1 MRISIVR
8 AVLVACSLSWPVGS
22 ANAASFDCAKARRPI
37 ERLIC
42 SNPELDAADTRMGE
56 VFKRVN
62 AAFPLK
68 GFVLATQRVFLA
80 GYPAC
85 MNDGSGK
92 PLVAADAARRCL
104 AVVRERTA
112 ELEALGQARVYS
124 SADGAFTPEDLAILV
139 YTAEGR
145 QKVRLWG
152 NWMPDAYNPRPF
164 PDGKL
169 CDLDDELKPA
179 KGGFKTAST
188 DDAVLTISETAV
200 QISEHIMCT
209 PRNGIAAQVY
219 RRVR

>member
-1 MRISIVR
+1 MRTSLFR
-8 AVLVACSLSWPVGS
+8 FVLLAGASWWLMGS
-22 ANAASFDCAKARRPI
+22 ATAASFDCAKARRPI

-42 SNPELDAADTRMGE
+42 SSPELDAADTRMGE
-56 VFKRVN
+56 AFKRVN
-62 AAFPLK
+62 EGFALK
-68 GFVLATQRVFLA
+68 GFLLATQRVFLA
-80 GYPAC
+80 GYSAC
-85 MNDGSGK
+85 MNDGTGK
-92 PLVAADAARRCL
+92 PMVAAEAVRRCA

-112 ELEALGQARVYS
+112 ELEALAQAKVYS
-124 SADGAFTPEDLAILV
+124 SAQGTFTPDDLAILV
-139 YTAEGR
+139 YTADGR
-145 QKVRLWG
+145 QRIRFWG

-179 KGGFKTAST
+179 QGGFMTAST
-188 DDAVLTISETAV
+188 DDAVLTISEAAV

>member
-1 MRISIVR
+1 MRTSLVR
-8 AVLVACSLSWPVGS
+8 TVFLATSLWWLVGS
-22 ANAASFDCAKARRPI
+22 ATAASFDCAKARRPI
-37 ERLIC
+37 EKLIC

-56 VFKRVN
+56 AFKRVN
-62 AAFPLK
+62 AGFPLK

-80 GYPAC
+80 GYSAC
-85 MNDGSGK
+85 MNDDTGK
-92 PLVAADAARRCL
+92 TVVAAEAVRRCV

-112 ELEALGQARVYS
+112 ELEALGQAKVYS
-124 SADGAFTPEDLAILV
+124 SAVGTFTPDDLAILV
-139 YTAEGR
+139 YNADGR
-145 QKVRLWG
+145 QRIRLWG

-200 QISEHIMCT
+200 QISEYIMCT